1 MKPEQY
7 FPVLT
12 SAVFLLVFICAVAF
26 PPDVD
31 AKTLYVNGAVGNDA
45 VTYASNAENSPWRTI
60 GRAAWGSTS
69 YVVPNGSQAAQAGD
83 TVSIAAGT
91 YWEGGSTGGDRF
103 TVSLNP
109 ANSGT
114 PGSPITFRGDGTV
127 HIRLL
132 ATYRGAMIGCAS
144 RDYIVWDHFVIDD
157 YYGGSK
163 EDTGPVVFYL
173 SHHCELINSEVIA
186 HRGSYYHDYP
196 IFDANYRG
204 VSLEPAFFTTI
215 RNNRIHGFT
224 GASGGIMAYDSDDS
238 LIEHNEVYNS
248 KICIYLKGMHAGRT
262 MARNVIRRNYVHDC
276 NRGIQTE
283 SAQDTLISQNLV
295 VNSSQSGFYAGAL
308 GGPTRSRFINNT
320 VYGSVEGSVSMVAT
334 NMRDVEFLNNIFVNA
349 PAAYSSWNVDNPGLH
364 SLSADRNLY
373 YNHPRHADY
382 TGGPVSF
389 SRMQRTYGKDANSID
404 GSDPL
409 FVNVSV
415 GNFRLQRGS
424 PAITLGRDVLDLN
437 NNGSTLDAI
446 PAGAYITGSEAIGL
460 LPQSPVQR

>member
-1 MKPEQY
+1 MKTADAAIGKY
-7 FPVLT
+7 CAVLLFVLT
-12 SAVFLLVFICAVAF
+12 CTGTRPSGVE
-26 PPDVD
+26 
-31 AKTLYVNGAVGNDA
+31 AKTLYVNSTTGSDA
-45 VTYASNAENSPWRTI
+45 ASYATNSAASPWRTI
-60 GRAAWGSTS
+60 GRAAWGSTN
-69 YVVPNGSQAAQAGD
+69 YAAPNGSQAAQAGD
-83 TVSIAAGT
+83 IVLIAAGT
-91 YWEGGSTGGDRF
+91 YWEGGDTGGSRF

-109 ANSGT
+109 VNSGT
-114 PGSPITFRGDGTV
+114 LGNPITFRGEGMV
-127 HIRLL
+127 QIRLL
-132 ATYRGAMIGCAS
+132 ASYRGAMIGCAS

-186 HRGSYYHDYP
+186 HRGAYYHSYP

-204 VSLEPAFFTTI
+204 VSLEPAYFTVI

-224 GASGGIMAYDSDDS
+224 GASAGIMAYDTDDS

-262 MARNVIRRNYVHDC
+262 MARNVIRLNYVHDC
-276 NRGIQTE
+276 ARGIQTE

-320 VYGSVEGSVSMVAT
+320 VSASKEGSVSMVAT
-334 NMRDVEFLNNIFVNA
+334 YLRDVEFLNNIFVNA

-364 SLSADRNLY
+364 SFSADRNLY
-373 YNHPRHADY
+373 YKHPRHADY

-389 SRMQRTYGKDANSID
+389 SQMQRTYGKDASSIE
-404 GSDPL
+404 GSDPM
-409 FVNVSV
+409 FVNVEA
-415 GNFRLQRGS
+415 GNFRLKDGS
-424 PAITLGRDVLDLN
+424 PARSVGRDVLGLN
-437 NNGSTLDAI
+437 RNGSTLDTI
-446 PAGAYITGSEAIGL
+446 PAGAYVTGTEVIGPL
-460 LPQSPVQR
+460 SQSAVPQ

>member
-1 MKPEQY
+1 MMKSDNPRIRVMFIGIVGIILY
-7 FPVLT
+7 KAIAL
-12 SAVFLLVFICAVAF
+12 SAVE
-26 PPDVD
+26 
-31 AKTLYVNGAVGNDA
+31 AKPLYVNSTTGNDA
-45 VTYASNAENSPWRTI
+45 TSYAKNSENSPWRTI

-69 YVVPNGSQAAQAGD
+69 YAAPNGSQAAQAGD
-83 TVSIAAGT
+83 VVLVSAGV
-91 YWEGGSTGGDRF
+91 YWEGGDAGGDRF

-109 ANSGT
+109 VNNGL
-114 PGSPITFRGDGTV
+114 PGKPITFRGDGAV

-132 ATYRGAMIGCAS
+132 ASYRGAMIGCAS

-173 SHHCELINSEVIA
+173 SHHCEIVNSEVIA
-186 HRGSYYHDYP
+186 HRGSYYHGYP

-204 VSLEPAFFTTI
+204 VSLEPAYFTVI

-224 GASGGIMAYDSDDS
+224 GASAGIMAYDTDDS

-262 MARNVIRRNYVHDC
+262 MARNVIRLNYVHDC

-283 SAQDTLISQNLV
+283 SAQDTLIVQNLV

-320 VYGSVEGSVSMVAT
+320 VFGSGEGSVSMVAT
-334 NMRDVEFLNNIFVNA
+334 YLKDVEFLNNIFVNA

-364 SLSADRNLY
+364 SFSADRNLY
-373 YNHPRHADY
+373 YNHARHADY

-389 SRMQRTYGKDANSID
+389 SRFQRTYGKDANSIEGD
-404 GSDPL
+404 DPL
-409 FVNVSV
+409 FIDAAA
-415 GNFRLQRGS
+415 GNFRLQNDS
-424 PAITLGRDVLDLN
+424 PAKTVGRDVLDLN
-437 NNGSTLDAI
+437 HNGSTLDSVS
-446 PAGAYITGSEAIGL
+446 AGAYVAGTEVVGL
-460 LPQSPVQR
+460 LNH